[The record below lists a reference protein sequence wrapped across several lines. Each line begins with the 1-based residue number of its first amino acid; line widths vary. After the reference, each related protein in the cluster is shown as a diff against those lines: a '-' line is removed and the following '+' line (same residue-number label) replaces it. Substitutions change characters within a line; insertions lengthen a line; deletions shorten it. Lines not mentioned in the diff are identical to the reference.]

1 VAHKEEIPMRGPRD
15 RHQDD
20 LLAALDAF
28 GKKYAH
34 LSGIE
39 SLRAPGYLDEF
50 WGRAQAEMPIHAFVA
65 GLFAGG
71 GYAKDLDEATALI
84 HDWYENECQALGAKP
99 VLAR

>member
-1 VAHKEEIPMRGPRD
+1 MSGPGD

-39 SLRAPGYLDEF
+39 SLRAPSYLDEF
-50 WGRAQAEMPIHAFVA
+50 WGIAEAQMPIHAFVA
-65 GLFAGG
+65 GLFADG
-71 GYAKDLDEATALI
+71 GYGKDLNEATALI
-84 HDWYENECQALGAKP
+84 HDWYEGKCQALGVKP
-99 VLAR
+99 VLTR